1 VRVFCACGCLRVYLA
16 CVNGCMS
23 NMCVCV
29 CVLRV
34 FVVVATEFLYFW
46 VTEMGFASLGEANEF
61 SKTFQACTPW

>member
-1 VRVFCACGCLRVYLA
+1 
-16 CVNGCMS
+16 MS